1 MRSVLASALGLL
13 VGGAAAA
20 DELVV
25 AEALERNQAADFAS
39 RFDTALT
46 GRGSPWSD
54 YQIIISTL
62 AAAQLAI
69 IPRICSLAGR

>member
-1 MRSVLASALGLL
+1 VMRPVLASALGLL

-25 AEALERNQAADFAS
+25 AKSLERNQAPDFAY
-39 RFDTALT
+39 RFDRALT

-54 YQIIISTL
+54 HQIIISTL
-62 AAAQLAI
+62 AAARLAI
-69 IPRICSLAGR
+69 IPHT